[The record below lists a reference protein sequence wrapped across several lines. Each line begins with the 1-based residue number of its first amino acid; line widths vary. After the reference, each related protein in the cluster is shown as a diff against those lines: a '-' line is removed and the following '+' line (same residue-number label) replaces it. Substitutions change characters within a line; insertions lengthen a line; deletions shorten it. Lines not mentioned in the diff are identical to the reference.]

1 VPGYDTWAGFL
12 QRRVAPA
19 MRTCRSVEERQANL
33 SRKLTRAT
41 TLLRTW
47 VDVEVEKQ
55 NRDLLA
61 SMNNRAR
68 LQLRLQQTVEGLS
81 VAAVSYYVVGLIG
94 YLAKGST
101 SVFGHAVAPEAVTAV
116 SVPVVVIL
124 VWWGV
129 RRVQRAHSE
138 HGKAAGE

>member
-1 VPGYDTWAGFL
+1 AL
-12 QRRVAPA
+12 QEAAPA

-33 SRKLTRAT
+33 STKLTRAT

-94 YLAKGST
+94 YLAKGGASI
-101 SVFGHAVAPEAVTAV
+101 FGHAVAPEVVTAA
-116 SVPVVVIL
+116 SVPLAILL

-129 RRVQRAHSE
+129 RRVRRL
-138 HGKAAGE
+138 